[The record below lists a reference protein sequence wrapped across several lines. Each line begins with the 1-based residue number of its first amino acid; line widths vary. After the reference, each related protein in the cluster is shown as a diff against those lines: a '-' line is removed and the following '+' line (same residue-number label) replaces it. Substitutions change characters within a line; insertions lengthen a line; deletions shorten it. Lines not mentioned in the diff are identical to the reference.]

1 MLFLKPPFISPKLS
15 QYIKDTTNKSLEKY
29 KYKYKCNNSTLF
41 AHNNI
46 NDINDINDINNNIKN
61 ALFIISFVS
70 ISIFLSRFNTCT
82 CNNQIKQ

>member
-29 KYKYKCNNSTLF
+29 KYNNSTLF

-46 NDINDINDINNNIKN
+46 NDINDINNINNNIKN